1 MSERCQSGLGC
12 CQRPRRRPRRS
23 AAGDRRVGSPG
34 LTALVSGGLSELVA
48 GRGRYAD
55 DATMQAGKG
64 LLTCAVMAVSE
75 RCGALEV
82 TGDTHPWPVG
92 HDVEGSTT
100 SRFLAVPLEWT

>member
-1 MSERCQSGLGC
+1 MGRL
-12 CQRPRRRPRRS
+12 
-23 AAGDRRVGSPG
+23 G
-34 LTALVSGGLSELVA
+34 LTALVSGGLSEPVA
-48 GRGRYAD
+48 GCGRYAG
-55 DATMQAGKG
+55 DAAMRIGKG

-82 TGDTHPWPVG
+82 TRDTHPWPVG